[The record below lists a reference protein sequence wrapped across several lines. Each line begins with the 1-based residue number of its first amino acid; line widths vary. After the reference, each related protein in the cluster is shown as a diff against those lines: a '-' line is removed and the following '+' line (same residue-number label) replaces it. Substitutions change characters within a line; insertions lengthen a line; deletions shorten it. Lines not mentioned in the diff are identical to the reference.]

1 MLSLPGTRM
10 KRILAF
16 TFFLLFLAAFAFTS
30 LDGIKRKA
38 DQQQGSSAEQPALDL
53 AGTNWR
59 LADTG
64 GTEIE
69 NSGGV
74 FVRFEPDGSLDGFA
88 GCNNFFGAYALD
100 GSNLSISSLG
110 ATRKMCP
117 ELFMDIETTFMNAL
131 QNVRSFSISS
141 GSLQLIDDQ
150 GRTLTLAGS
159 TI

>member
-38 DQQQGSSAEQPALDL
+38 DQQQGSSAEQPTLDL

-69 NSGGV
+69 TVKVDQKSWHDLKIDLKDRATEDEV
-74 FVRFEPDGSLDGFA
+74 F
-88 GCNNFFGAYALD
+88 
-100 GSNLSISSLG
+100 
-110 ATRKMCP
+110 
-117 ELFMDIETTFMNAL
+117 
-131 QNVRSFSISS
+131 
-141 GSLQLIDDQ
+141 LQLIAPADRQYQ
-150 GRTLTLAGS
+150 GGIWIDYLDFFDS
-159 TI
+159 